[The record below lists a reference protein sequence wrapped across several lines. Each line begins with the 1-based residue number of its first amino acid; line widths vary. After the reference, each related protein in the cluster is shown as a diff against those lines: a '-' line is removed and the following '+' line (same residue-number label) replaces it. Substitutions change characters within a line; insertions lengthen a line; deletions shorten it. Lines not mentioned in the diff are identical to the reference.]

1 MKADL
6 SKEDLIN
13 LVKGVSPKSMSEC
26 DAYTKTGH
34 MVFTGNQW
42 NEDWSWV
49 QSKLESMGEQELFEL
64 YIKHK

>member
-13 LVKGVSPKSMSEC
+13 LVKGVQPKSMSEC
-26 DAYTKTGH
+26 DAYTKSGLMTFSGD
-34 MVFTGNQW
+34 QW
-42 NEDWSWV
+42 NENWSWV
-49 QSKLESMGEQELFEL
+49 VAKLETLGEQELFEL